1 MSKRQV
7 ETFLYLLAAI
17 SGFLV
22 LRASSL
28 SWPTKI
34 VFMFFTIVFCG
45 TFIIIL
51 EWLERRDFMKGRE
64 SLGPLSSEK

>member
-1 MSKRQV
+1 MTKKQV
-7 ETFLYLLAAI
+7 ETFLYVLAAI

-28 SWPTKI
+28 SWTEKI
-34 VFMFFTIVFCG
+34 IYMFFTIVFCG

-51 EWLERRDFMKGRE
+51 EWLERRDFMKEKE
-64 SLGPLSSEK
+64 SLGPLSS